1 MLVLGL
7 RHSHELPLPYY
18 RPHLLAGFW
27 LELTDGVVWFDNDQG
42 VLTPTPAARLQ
53 LPDRIDRDSAEDMC
67 ILGGEGFTLDRAREP
82 APIAALELIAEDDAA
97 LREARIAAVFLRCT
111 DGAELFAH
119 AWSFEGV
126 AFGRAPEYTTWR
138 EEQPYSRPGAASAGS
153 PRTRRGRGPR
163 GRRSACAR
171 EPAGATAARRRTA
184 KIATTLTRT
193 IARARS

>member
-1 MLVLGL
+1 MPDDAPLDRTLAALARGGLSDVLVLGL

-42 VLTPTPAARLQ
+42 VLTPTHAARLQ
-53 LPDRIDRDSAEDMC
+53 LPGRIDSDSAEDMC
-67 ILGGEGFTLDRAREP
+67 ILSGEGFTLDRAREP

-97 LREARIAAVFLRCT
+97 LRETRIAAVFLRCT

-138 EEQPYSRPGAASAGS
+138 EEQPYFATWGRFRWEAADAPWTWAS
-153 PRTRRGRGPR
+153 
-163 GRRSACAR
+163 
-171 EPAGATAARRRTA
+171 RRT
-184 KIATTLTRT
+184 LGMRP
-193 IARARS
+193 